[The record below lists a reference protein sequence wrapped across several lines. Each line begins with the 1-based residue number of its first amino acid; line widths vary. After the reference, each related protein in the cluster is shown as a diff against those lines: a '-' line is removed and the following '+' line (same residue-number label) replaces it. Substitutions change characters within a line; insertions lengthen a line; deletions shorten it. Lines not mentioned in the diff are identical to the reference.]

1 MALNNSFLR
10 SQHGCA
16 LCDASTQCC
25 AEARRSPITVEPLWL
40 FCTEKRLADGEV
52 AIRAVRKLALV
63 CFLVQTTA
71 KRGWDTL
78 ENGELLKAAEAEGF
92 DVLVTPD
99 KNIR

>member
-1 MALNNSFLR
+1 M
-10 SQHGCA
+10 
-16 LCDASTQCC
+16 
-25 AEARRSPITVEPLWL
+25 
-40 FCTEKRLADGEV
+40 
-52 AIRAVRKLALV
+52 RKLALV

-78 ENGELLKAAEAEGF
+78 ENGELLNAAEAEGF